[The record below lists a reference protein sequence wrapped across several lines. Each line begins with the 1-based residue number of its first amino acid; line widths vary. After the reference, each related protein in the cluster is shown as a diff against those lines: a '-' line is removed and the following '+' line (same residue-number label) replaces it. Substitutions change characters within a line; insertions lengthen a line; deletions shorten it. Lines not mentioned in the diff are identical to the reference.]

1 VTAFLTAMLQRI
13 DRLGAPLTLVLL
25 AALCPPSARA
35 ETLTVRRGQNLQSA
49 LNAASPGD
57 VILLEAGAEFVGN
70 FVLPRKDGDLPIVL
84 RSAPSTLLPPAGV
97 RIGPAHAGQL
107 ARIRSPNTAAALRL
121 AAGAHHWELRH
132 LEFAANQAGYGDIIQ
147 IGEGS
152 SSQNRLDLV
161 PHDIVL
167 AHLFVHGDRL
177 LGQKRCVALNAARV
191 TIRDSHIS
199 DCKAV
204 GQDSQAIGGWNGPGP
219 YTIENNYLEG
229 AGENFLLGGAD
240 PAIANLVADGVTFRR
255 NLVSRPMAWRAPIVG
270 TPQSV
275 AATVQ
280 AGGALQAGSYA
291 YRIVARRPVGMG
303 GTARSTASVEATA
316 SVSESGR
323 AVHLTWQPVPDAT
336 EYRVYGRSAGAENVF
351 WTVTGTTFTD
361 TGEEGTAGA
370 VPTSAGTVWSVKNL
384 FELKNARNVLVEE
397 NVFENHWKESQPG
410 YAIVLTPRNSG
421 DTCTWCVVENV
432 RFEHNVVRNVAAGI
446 NVLGYDDTSPS
457 QQAANLSFRQNL
469 FTMSTTLGGNG
480 WFLQIGNG
488 PRDVVVE
495 HNTIDSN
502 GNAVVYAYGGSSTD
516 PREVFGFRMI
526 ANAARHGSYGIT
538 GQFFAYGNDII
549 NGFFP
554 GAVCT
559 ANYLAGAAA
568 SRYPAGTLVD
578 GAFAD
583 QFLDPA
589 GSDFTVRDS
598 SRLKRAAPDGS
609 DVGVDYPALAARVRL
624 VVDGI
629 HLSNSGPAP
638 PRAPSSVRIVQ

>member
-1 VTAFLTAMLQRI
+1 MLQRI
-13 DRLGAPLTLVLL
+13 NRLGAPLTLVLL
-25 AALCPPSARA
+25 ATLCPPSAAA
-35 ETLTVRRGQNLQSA
+35 ETLTVRRGENLQSV
-49 LNAASPGD
+49 LNAALPGD

-70 FVLPRKDGDLPIVL
+70 FVLPMKTGDAWITV
-84 RSAPSTLLPPAGV
+84 RSAAPDTALPGAGI
-97 RIGPAHAGQL
+97 RIQPAHAPLL
-107 ARIRSPNTAAALRL
+107 ARLRSPNSAAALRT
-121 AAGAHHWELRH
+121 AAGAHHWDIRY
-132 LEFAANQAGYGDIIQ
+132 LEFAANRTGFGDILQ
-147 IGEGS
+147 IGDGS
-152 SSQNRLDLV
+152 SAQNSLDKV
-161 PHDIVL
+161 PHHIVL
-167 AHLFVHGDRL
+167 NHLYVHGDPIF
-177 LGQKRCVALNAARV
+177 GQKRCIALNAANT
-191 TIRDSHIS
+191 TITDSYVAE
-199 DCKAV
+199 CKAV

-255 NLVSRPMAWRAPIVG
+255 NHVSRPMAWRNPIIS
-270 TPQSV
+270 TPSGV
-275 AATVQ
+275 AAGPVP
-280 AGGALQAGSYA
+280 GGSLPPGEYA
-291 YRIVARRPVGMG
+291 YRIIARRPVGQDSIG
-303 GTARSTASVEATA
+303 RSSPSVEVRVTA
-316 SVSESGR
+316 A
-323 AVHLTWQPVPDAT
+323 AVASAVQVTWQPVPDAT
-336 EYRVYGRSAGAENVF
+336 EYRVYGRTAGAENLY
-351 WTVTGTTFTD
+351 WTVTGTAFTD
-361 TGEEGTAGA
+361 TGAAGTAGA

-384 FELKNARNVLVEE
+384 FELKNARNVVVEE
-397 NVFENHWKESQPG
+397 NIFENHWKESQPG

-421 DTCTWCVVENV
+421 DTCNWCVVEDV
-432 RFEHNVVRNVAAGI
+432 RFAYNVVRNVAAGI

-457 QQAANLSFRQNL
+457 QQAANISFRQNL

-488 PRDVVVE
+488 PREVVVE

-538 GQFFAYGNDII
+538 GQFFAFGNDII

-589 GSDFTVRDS
+589 RSDFTVRDS

-624 VVDGI
+624 VVEGI
-629 HLSNSGPAP
+629 HSSNSGPPP
-638 PRAPSSVRIVQ
+638 PRAPSSVSIVQ